1 MSIYTIINK
10 LDFFLLQ
17 TRTLCRFHGIYY
29 SCLFAFVFAGIP
41 TSRAATLVISSERV
55 LRDQFYNWHRQTE
68 PTAVV
73 LRLAKSWFRIGS
85 FEILSTNG
93 EIDLLVDLANF
104 VIEQHF
110 PSISPS
116 DPDRYISLYNDVV
129 TGTAELI
136 ARWQSVG
143 FAHGV
148 CNTDNFSLISITID
162 YGPFRFMDEYDPNM
176 VPNTSDDEHRYSYR
190 RQPDA
195 GRHNLDRLRQAM
207 LPLMQPRQGRH
218 MDAIL
223 HRYDAIFARKRLEL
237 FREKLG
243 ISGLEDADDGYI
255 VELLLKIMHSQKAD
269 FTVVFRQL
277 ADCESGAMHSRT
289 IGNHLWAIAALR
301 KDKRFPKWVEL
312 YQERLQRL
320 GIDDTV
326 RRERMHAVNPRYVLR
341 NWIAEEA
348 IRLAEKHDFSLLN
361 KVHEILKTP
370 YTEQEDAE
378 LSGYAD
384 PPPSWAADLRV
395 SCSS

>member
-1 MSIYTIINK
+1 M
-10 LDFFLLQ
+10 
-17 TRTLCRFHGIYY
+17 
-29 SCLFAFVFAGIP
+29 
-41 TSRAATLVISSERV
+41 
-55 LRDQFYNWHRQTE
+55 
-68 PTAVV
+68 V

-85 FEILSTNG
+85 FEILSKNG
-93 EIDLLVDLANF
+93 EIDLLADLADF

-110 PSISPS
+110 PSISPT
-116 DPDRYISLYNDVV
+116 DPDRYLSLYNEVV

-190 RQPDA
+190 RQPNA
-195 GRHNLDRLRQAM
+195 GRYNLDRLREAM
-207 LPLMQPRQGRH
+207 LPLMQPRQRQH
-218 MDAIL
+218 LDAIL
-223 HRYDAIFARKRLEL
+223 RGYDAIFARKRLEL

-243 ISGLEDADDGYI
+243 IAGIEHPDDGYL
-255 VELLLKIMHSQKAD
+255 VELLLRIMQSQKAD
-269 FTVVFRQL
+269 FTMVFRQL
-277 ADCESGAMHSRT
+277 ADCEIEAMHSQK

-301 KDKRFPKWVEL
+301 KDERFPKLVEL
-312 YQERLQRL
+312 YKERLQRH
-320 GIDDTV
+320 GIDDIV

-348 IRLAEKHDFSLLN
+348 IRLTEKRDFSLLR
-361 KVHEILKTP
+361 KVHNILRTP

-378 LSGYAD
+378 LLGYAD